1 MLFVF
6 EEDDKHGIWMKDM
19 LFPLDVIWM
28 DKEGNVVDYVENL
41 QPCLNLANCKTYFP
55 KKEARYVLE
64 INAGVAKS
72 LLK

>member
-1 MLFVF
+1 MLLT
-6 EEDDKHGIWMKDM
+6 M
-19 LFPLDVIWM
+19 LKISNHVR
-28 DKEGNVVDYVENL
+28 YVAFGELINYVL
-41 QPCLNLANCKTYFP
+41 TRLTFGLALGVNLANCKTYFP